1 MKHLVSKEGFLFVN
15 KDFTNGVIIVRELF
29 IPDDYNLDLYMELPE
44 QEALELQEKYNI
56 ENGNYYN
63 NGNKGNGGGG
73 LPPQQKIDVA
83 AEGIKF
89 SYSTFEEVPGIF
101 DFSNVT
107 DLSYIFDTC
116 KSLISLPLNLNW
128 GKMTNVVAAFRG
140 TTSLNYEVN
149 IERLDVLSL
158 EGIFQRSNIAK
169 ILNLSVQSA
178 YTAFNAF
185 ESSKLTEIGNIDL
198 PDIVTATYAFSNI
211 PIVHFPKINIPKIAD
226 CSFIFYNNQSMQS
239 LEYWDFS
246 NVTNAVN
253 MFKGCSALSSIGDII
268 FLHTSLSL
276 ADSPNIDEETLNR
289 FGTFAN
295 AAGESGVAPLKSL
308 GLPAAALTFNTT
320 AQTYMETEGIIAK
333 LTDENWTV
341 NFADSM

>member
-1 MKHLVSKEGFLFVN
+1 MTADATATAAYIMAGKTAYARGEKLTGTLVPV
-15 KDFTNGVIIVRELF
+15 T
-29 IPDDYNLDLYMELPE
+29 
-44 QEALELQEKYNI
+44 
-56 ENGNYYN
+56 
-63 NGNKGNGGGG
+63 
-73 LPPQQKIDVA
+73 KIDVA

-89 SYSTFEEVPGIF
+89 SHSTFENVPEIF

-107 DLSYIFDTC
+107 ELSFFFDSC
-116 KSLISLPLNLNW
+116 QSLISLPSNLNW
-128 GKMTNVVAAFRG
+128 EKMANVVAAFRG
-140 TTSLNYEVN
+140 TTSLNDEVN
-149 IERLDVLSL
+149 IEPLDVLSL
-158 EGIFQRSNIAK
+158 EGIFQRSNISK
-169 ILNLSVQSA
+169 ILNLSVQSS

-211 PIVHFPKINIPKIAD
+211 PIVHFPKINIPKIAN

-253 MFKGCSALSSIGDII
+253 MFKGCAALSSIGDVI
-268 FLHTSLSL
+268 FLHTALSL

-289 FGTFAN
+289 FGGFAN

-320 AQTYMETEGIIAK
+320 AQTYLETEGIIAK